1 MTLPQLVTPIIASN
15 PDPILEII
23 SVGDNP
29 RIVLVENG
37 QETLVQS
44 APPGTNFNFIRT
56 VNSITS
62 RPTNVIVG
70 DKGTW
75 VYDGK
80 VNYFDG
86 TTRTEVGA
94 GTESILFKNGVL
106 FFDAKNAPGKVFYF
120 DGTTTTQVSDGAL
133 VYSSEGAF
141 SREYYNLLLATNKQ
155 GDLVT
160 WK

>member
-1 MTLPQLVTPIIASN
+1 MVPPQSVTPIIVSN
-15 PDPILEII
+15 PGPLLEII
-23 SVGDNP
+23 PVGDNP
-29 RIVLVENG
+29 RVVLVENG

-86 TTRTEVGA
+86 TTRKEVGT

-106 FFDAKNAPGKVFYF
+106 FFDAQNAPGKVFYF
-120 DGTTTTQVSDGAL
+120 DGATTTQVSDGAL
-133 VYSSEGAF
+133 VYSSDGAF
-141 SREYYNLLLATNKQ
+141 SSGYYNLLLATNET
-155 GDLVT
+155 GR
-160 WK
+160 W